1 MEIET
6 QYDQKSPN
14 HGMLIQ
20 FPTGLL
26 GFEEFK
32 DYRLLSSE
40 TEKDLHWL
48 QPVENEA
55 IEFAVTLPQ
64 IYQINY
70 EISLND
76 DEEQSLDFEENDEI
90 IVLVTLS
97 KKENPKPGEPLLNAN
112 FMAPIIINASKQ
124 LGLQKTLNQ
133 EQSPVTIT
141 MKG

>member
-1 MEIET
+1 MDIET
-6 QYDQKSPN
+6 QNDQNSPN
-14 HGMLIQ
+14 HGMLIH
-20 FPTGLL
+20 FPNGLL
-26 GFEEFK
+26 GFESLK
-32 DYRLLSSE
+32 DYKLLSSE

-76 DEEQSLDFEENDEI
+76 NEEQSLGIEENDEV

-97 KKENPKPGEPLLNAN
+97 KKENPKPGESLLNAN

-124 LGLQKTLNQ
+124 LGLQKILNQ
-133 EQSPVTIT
+133 EQNPVTIT